1 MQRAILVDFGG
12 VLVRT
17 EDPTPRAALAR
28 ELGMS
33 VDDLEALIFASE
45 LSLRAQRGEIPEPA
59 FWQAVGER
67 LGIREAEAIQRLR
80 QRFFA
85 GDRLNEPLIAALRRW
100 KGRVALGLISNAWSG
115 LREVLQRLGL
125 LEIFDAV
132 VISAEV
138 GRMKPDPEIFRLAL
152 GRLGV
157 APEAAAFVDDLPE
170 NVQAAR
176 ALGLYGIHF
185 REPAEALER
194 LREWLDGW
202 RGGSERP

>member
-1 MQRAILVDFGG
+1 MRRAIIVDFGG

-17 EDPTPRAALAR
+17 EDPAPRAALAQ
-28 ELGMS
+28 ELRMT
-33 VDDLEALIFASE
+33 VEDLEALLFASE

-59 FWQAVGER
+59 FWQAIGER
-67 LGIREAEAIQRLR
+67 LGIREAETIQRLR
-80 QRFFA
+80 HRFFA
-85 GDRLNEPLIAALRRW
+85 GDRLNEPLIDALRRW

-115 LREVLQRLGL
+115 LREVLRRLGL
-125 LEIFDAV
+125 LELFDAV

-138 GRMKPDPEIFRLAL
+138 GRMKPDPEIFRLTL
-152 GRLGV
+152 RRLGV

-185 REPAEALER
+185 RDPTEALKQ
-194 LREWLDGW
+194 LQEWLDGW
-202 RGGSERP
+202 HGASERS